1 MPPFQQNLN
10 ADEIYDLMQ
19 FLHSFKGNS
28 GNADV
33 MRTHWKHLSSIFIN
47 TAAAMP
53 EDKYDFRPKK
63 GLRSFR
69 QLVMHAVEENYMD
82 MGYIAGKNREESEQ
96 LVERYKNITTRAEIL
111 DALEDSYD
119 YGEMVLAD
127 LNDRNGTDTVT
138 TMFGERTTRVGAVL
152 RAFDDTMCHYGN
164 LVIYLRLN
172 GIVPPE
178 TSETEGDVVPPNR

>member
-19 FLHSFKGNS
+19 FLHSLKGNS
-28 GNADV
+28 DNAEV
-33 MRTHWKHLSSIFIN
+33 MHTHWKHLGSIFIQIV
-47 TAAAMP
+47 AAMP

-69 QLVMHAVEENYMD
+69 QLVMHTVEENYMN
-82 MGYIAGKNREESEQ
+82 MGYIAGKNREESEK

-119 YGEMVLAD
+119 YGDMVLAD
-127 LNDRNGTDTVT
+127 RNDQNGTDVVT
-138 TMFGERTTRVGAVL
+138 TMCGERTTRAAAVL
-152 RAFDDTMCHYGN
+152 RAFDDTMDHYGN

-172 GIVPPE
+172 GIVPPDAAE
-178 TSETEGDVVPPNR
+178 AEEDVVPPIR